1 MKSTFTD
8 LNGNQWMLKINI
20 KNYISFKEQGLVD
33 LAKIFDDKD
42 FLAGL
47 LNHSDMLPFLG
58 ILHEL
63 CENQYDKNNVVD
75 ADDFYSGFDGDTLA
89 AATEAFIGASVAFLP
104 AHRRDAMTEAYKT
117 VRMGMETAGA
127 EAAKSIADRRPSQLQ
142 QIEKKIREDM

>member
-1 MKSTFTD
+1 MTNTFID
-8 LNGNQWMLKINI
+8 LSGNKWILKVNI
-20 KNYISFKEQGLVD
+20 KHYISFKEQGLVD
-33 LAKIFDDKD
+33 LAKIFDDEN
-42 FLAGL
+42 FLSGL
-47 LNHSDMLPFLG
+47 LNQADMLPFLG

-63 CENQYDKNNVVD
+63 CEDQYQKNGVAD
-75 ADDFYSGFDGDTLA
+75 ANEFYGGFDGDTMA
-89 AATEAFIGASVAFLP
+89 AATEAFIGAAVAFLP